1 VEREL
6 DESDVKGH
14 RGYLRTAEVARIFH
28 VSTKTVARWATL
40 NKLPHMKTLGG
51 HRRFP
56 ESTIRQIADRLASS
70 GEDPEQAFGE

>member
-1 VEREL
+1 MEQEL
-6 DESDVKGH
+6 EGSEVRGH
-14 RGYLRTAEVARIFH
+14 HGYLRTAEVARIFH

-56 ESTIRQIADRLASS
+56 EGMIRQIAERLASS
-70 GEDPEQAFGE
+70 GQDPEEALDQ

>member
-1 VEREL
+1 MERKI
-6 DESDVKGH
+6 DESELKGH
-14 RGYLRTAEVARIFH
+14 HGYLRTAEVARIFH

-56 ESTIRQIADRLASS
+56 EDVIRQIAERLAGSDQ
-70 GEDPEQAFGE
+70 DPEEVLDR